1 MNKIYQHQNNINTKI
16 FLVHIRDFCLFGIHV
31 ICLKKKEKKRM
42 NTEMFHTVTDS
53 LQGMRN

>member
-1 MNKIYQHQNNINTKI
+1 MNKIYQHKYKD

-31 ICLKKKEKKRM
+31 ICLKRKKRM

>member
-1 MNKIYQHQNNINTKI
+1 MNINISTSEQYKYKD

>member
-1 MNKIYQHQNNINTKI
+1 MNKIYQHKYKD